1 MVRVQRV
8 RINDNDITWTVLGD
22 DLLPVAVIELFL
34 EHLRQTGC
42 SPNTV
47 KSYARALQ
55 LWWQFLGLRDKPWD
69 ALVLEDL
76 SGFLAWIRSGVP
88 PGVRLIREPGEHR
101 ISDATAAVRLQGVRS
116 FYLFHQ
122 WRGADI
128 SPSLFSSHPAG
139 SPYKPFL
146 GHTRR
151 HEPRAATVRVRRRRR
166 VAPVLT
172 PRQIEVIKDSCARFD
187 AEAGAWTGALRDRLF
202 FTLLEETGLRMGE
215 SLSLQHRDWHT
226 GQGESPFIEIVPRTH
241 PHGAR
246 VKGGNYRK
254 LYISDRLD
262 RLYAEYIWQLCEA
275 GMDLAV
281 GALNEAYVF
290 VNLHGPRKFGPMRPE
305 TIYKL
310 VGRIRRRLG
319 SNTPP
324 AWTPHWFRH
333 THATALL
340 LSGRP
345 LHVVSRRLG
354 HADVQTTLDIY
365 AWVTEDEELRALAEW
380 KTVTERW
387 RDGHEIEL
395 MPGFSGHSRSTTTA
409 LST

>member
-22 DLLPVAVIELFL
+22 DLLPVAAIELFL

-55 LWWQFLGLRDKPWD
+55 LWWQFLGLRNKAWD
-69 ALVLEDL
+69 ALALEDL
-76 SGFLAWIRSGVP
+76 TGFLAWIRTGIP
-88 PGVRLIREPGEHR
+88 PEVRTLHDPVEVR

-128 SPSLFSSHPAG
+128 GPSLFSSRPAR

-146 GHTRR
+146 GHARPY
-151 HEPRAATVRVRRRRR
+151 EPRAATVRVRRRRK

-187 AEAGAWTGALRDRLF
+187 AGTGAWTGALRDRLF

-226 GQGESPFIEIVPRTH
+226 GQGESPFIEIVPRPH

-254 LYISDRLD
+254 LYISDGLD
-262 RLYAEYIWQLCEA
+262 RLYAEYVWQLCDE

-281 GALNEAYVF
+281 DAIDEAHVF
-290 VNLHGPRKFGPMRPE
+290 VNLHGPRKFAPMRPE

-310 VGRIRRRLG
+310 VGRIRGRLG
-319 SNTPP
+319 DNTPA

-340 LSGRP
+340 LSGCP

-387 RDGHEIEL
+387 KDGHEI
-395 MPGFSGHSRSTTTA
+395 S
-409 LST
+409 